1 LPLAED
7 VRQEYLQEMGID
19 SYYPRLKLPSAP
31 ESSQVEWPESWQ
43 QELNAGKAPEES
55 KVSQAPSSAAKTDI
69 STPIPA
75 TPNPVSPNPRTP
87 NPITRPSST
96 FAAGTKR
103 EDSDVDAEHVSN
115 PGTKAQPEEY
125 RLQLVC
131 IRVNESLAILNVM
144 PHIGPK
150 SLPVRH
156 LKLLQNLLKVSGIP
170 HESLLVEEKPFHWP
184 MVQGQQIDN
193 SKYAAASA
201 LIAYL
206 QQKMSDWQFSK
217 LLVMGEQT
225 ITEVFAAEELEIQEI
240 QEVQEDQKTQDE
252 KDRAV
257 IDIESQDW
265 QTYYTRSLDE
275 TLQRPVLKKELWQ
288 TIRKLKA

>member
-1 LPLAED
+1 MPLAED

-19 SYYPRLKLPSAP
+19 SYYPRLKLPGAP

-43 QELNAGKAPEES
+43 QELNAGKALEES
-55 KVSQAPSSAAKTDI
+55 KVPQAPSSAARTDI
-69 STPIPA
+69 STPVPA
-75 TPNPVSPNPRTP
+75 TPNPISLNPV
-87 NPITRPSST
+87 TRPSST
-96 FAAGTKR
+96 FTERKKRDVSDAGT
-103 EDSDVDAEHVSN
+103 EYASS
-115 PGTKAQPEEY
+115 PGAKAQPAEY
-125 RLQLVC
+125 RLQLLC

-144 PHIGPK
+144 PHIGPQF
-150 SLPVRH
+150 LPAMH
-156 LKLLQNLLKVSGIP
+156 LNLLQNLLKVSGIP

-184 MVQGQQIDN
+184 MVQGQQMDN

-225 ITEVFAAEELEIQEI
+225 ITEVFAAEELEIQE
-240 QEVQEDQKTQDE
+240 EQKKQDE
-252 KDRAV
+252 KGQVV